1 MITIIDTIF
10 PILAVLIVFLTPKGC
25 NRTINTVLACLL
37 IFIFGLEEFVSS
49 DFAVSSGVI
58 DGAWYDVILVG
69 IYSLIAWL
77 FYRVGGYV
85 QSVLTSIG
93 LVLHLF
99 YLLLWT
105 ANYMPMELF
114 YSEVFISLTVAQLM
128 VATNGIL
135 RPILYRMISRGGHGR
150 DNRSGAHGSGCHS
163 ANRNKI

>member
-10 PILAVLIVFLTPKGC
+10 PILAVLIVFATPKGC

-37 IFIFGLEEFVSS
+37 IFIFGLEEFVLS
-49 DFAVSSGVI
+49 DFAVNAGVI
-58 DGAWYDVILVG
+58 DGLWYDIILVA
-69 IYSLIAWL
+69 IYGLIAWI

-105 ANYMPMELF
+105 ADYMPMELF
-114 YSEVFISLTVAQLM
+114 YSEVFIGLTVAQLM
-128 VATNGIL
+128 VAMNGIL
-135 RPILYRMISRGGHGR
+135 RPILYRMINRGEHGR
-150 DNRSGAHGSGCHS
+150 DNRNASHASGCHS
-163 ANRNKI
+163 ANRTKI